1 MNTEQEKILVVDDE
15 EVVRQLLKRILEDCG
30 YSVTTAVDG
39 DEALYKIG
47 TEEARV
53 MLLDI
58 TMPKMSGI
66 EVLKRLV
73 ERRPEYCVIIITAMA
88 DISLAVEAFKLGA
101 YDYITKPFD
110 QNDVKDK
117 VQKAI
122 QKWQNLTQEKKRYSK
137 LSESFSNQSKL
148 MQQQFNELV
157 DSLAREHKTLY
168 TVATRQPDGG
178 KAMLSKLP
186 EELRRP
192 LSSIEEF
199 RDALMRILKRS

>member
-39 DEALYKIG
+39 DEALYKLG

-101 YDYITKPFD
+101 YDYITKPF
-110 QNDVKDK
+110 
-117 VQKAI
+117 
-122 QKWQNLTQEKKRYSK
+122 EKR
-137 LSESFSNQSKL
+137 
-148 MQQQFNELV
+148 
-157 DSLAREHKTLY
+157 
-168 TVATRQPDGG
+168 
-178 KAMLSKLP
+178 
-186 EELRRP
+186 
-192 LSSIEEF
+192 F
-199 RDALMRILKRS
+199 RNGRI